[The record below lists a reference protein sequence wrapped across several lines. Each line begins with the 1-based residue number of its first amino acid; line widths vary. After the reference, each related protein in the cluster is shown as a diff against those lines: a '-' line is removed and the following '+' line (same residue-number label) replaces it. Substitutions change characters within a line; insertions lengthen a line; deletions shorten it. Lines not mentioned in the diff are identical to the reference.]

1 VGGTPLYVEILGGV
15 GEGGCRLWGW
25 SVLVLV
31 AQLTRR
37 IGIDVG
43 RWRIGVCVCLT
54 FQ

>member
-1 VGGTPLYVEILGGV
+1 MWRCLAAWVREVVGCGG
-15 GEGGCRLWGW
+15 GQ
-25 SVLVLV
+25 LVLV
-31 AQLTRR
+31 AQVTRR